1 MRDDDSEI
9 TKQRVVD
16 SRGRTRG
23 HPKQGGRGKQAGE
36 ESEDE
41 EEAQLGGASGQIVVQ
56 QRTPRMFY
64 DHTKGD
70 AFKVPKRAQ
79 GKARDK
85 VPDVPLQ
92 LRGRIVEDG
101 IVGGYI
107 ALLSTASAN
116 VSVRAF
122 FG

>member
-1 MRDDDSEI
+1 
-9 TKQRVVD
+9 
-16 SRGRTRG
+16 
-23 HPKQGGRGKQAGE
+23 
-36 ESEDE
+36 
-41 EEAQLGGASGQIVVQ
+41 
-56 QRTPRMFY
+56 MFY

-70 AFKVPKRAQ
+70 AFEIPKRAQ

-92 LRGRIVEDG
+92 LRGRIVENG

-107 ALLSTASAN
+107 ALLSTASAD